1 MGLFL
6 QARRPD
12 EDAVGAIMKKERP
25 EARAVKNDFLQLTL
39 GKEILFI
46 IIFLIATYYIIW
58 LSFSSN
64 PNITPQLIFLNS
76 LIWLIVVFLCYSLS
90 AFIVWMYRKVVK

>member
-1 MGLFL
+1 
-6 QARRPD
+6 
-12 EDAVGAIMKKERP
+12 MKKERP
-25 EARAVKNDFLQLTL
+25 VARAVKNDFLQLTI

-58 LSFSSN
+58 LSFSNN

-76 LIWLIVVFLCYSLS
+76 LIWLIVVFFCYSLS
-90 AFIVWMYRKVVK
+90 AFMVWLYKKVRK